1 MKVDNSPDI
10 FQHKMNDLFHVFEVI
25 RACIDNLLI
34 LTKVDWTYHV
44 QKLDLT
50 LNKLKRKELKCN
62 ILKSFIGKM
71 KYNT

>member
-1 MKVDNSPDI
+1 MKVDNSLDI